1 MSTESMLPLPI
12 EGPPNLLRP
21 RRRRW
26 PLVLVALLALT
37 GAGGVFAWTDM
48 TPLIRSFARGT
59 SSGTDPGDKAAMPD
73 LLASQQKT
81 AEDVETLSKAM
92 SDQQEQLKTVID
104 QIAVLSAKVNALQQP
119 APAATAAPLPQQT
132 TAPQPPSPRT
142 AHAAAK
148 PKKPAAPR
156 AQPPGPISTGG
167 APLNVQPDTTVR

>member
-1 MSTESMLPLPI
+1 MSTESMLPQPV
-12 EGPPNLLRP
+12 EDPPNLLRP

-26 PLVLVALLALT
+26 PLVLFLLVALA
-37 GAGGVFAWTDM
+37 GAGGVFAWTDV
-48 TPLIRSFARGT
+48 TPLIQSFARGT
-59 SSGTDPGDKAAMPD
+59 SGTTDPGDKAAMPD

-81 AEDVETLSKAM
+81 AEDVETLSKTV

-104 QIAVLSAKVNALQQP
+104 RIAVLSAKVDALQQAAP
-119 APAATAAPLPQQT
+119 APAPQQT

-142 AHAAAK
+142 AQAAAK
-148 PKKPAAPR
+148 PKRVAAPR

>member
-1 MSTESMLPLPI
+1 MSTESMLPQPV
-12 EGPPNLLRP
+12 EDPPNLLRP

-26 PLVLVALLALT
+26 PLVLFLLLALA
-37 GAGGVFAWTDM
+37 GAGGVYALADVR
-48 TPLIRSFARGT
+48 PLIQSFVRET
-59 SSGTDPGDKAAMPD
+59 SGGTDPGDRAAMPD

-81 AEDVETLSKAM
+81 AEDVEALSKSV

-104 QIAVLSAKVNALQQP
+104 QIAALSAKVDAWQQP
-119 APAATAAPLPQQT
+119 APAALPAPVPQQT

-167 APLNVQPDTTVR
+167 APLNVPPDTTVR